1 MARFGIRQWTA
12 WEWKFWALV
21 AVPSALLLW
30 FSVQQLQAPYETSM
44 WFALATAAVSLF
56 FFVTS
61 LVSLA
66 TMVPSFSFT
75 LRLPVRKKIGAVNIK
90 NIGPSL
96 ATRLTNRLLAFKI
109 FRSTSEWMADRI
121 ESEVIKSGIIQSPS
135 LLAQKYFTYAA
146 ASTPVCVVLAI
157 ILATYVSPLGAL
169 VIFAPALIAFMPRV
183 STRVTVQDRDTQTD
197 KELGTFLIYAAE
209 QQSAGG
215 HRSDLLSSF
224 ESIIPTGLFKQL
236 RKEAEKLVRDVHLF
250 TKGDYLA
257 ALEKSG
263 LEHPNRRMKDV
274 LIGYV
279 SESRTGGDIAGF
291 LENTADEAFKDE
303 QFRWKTFA
311 ERVSTMGEV
320 IVMALLLFPA
330 AGAVMG
336 AVAGGSMGTMLML
349 AGIALS
355 PMLALVLF
363 IVAKSAQPGGF
374 DDYIFGDVRLAVIG
388 GIAGLIVGV
397 VVSHTS
403 IVLMLVFMI
412 GGASLGYGM
421 KSRLLFREVRALE
434 SGMSVFLADISE
446 MIKLGFDLNEAV
458 KRLALEEAEKKY
470 SGALLSLM
478 RQVKMQLLMHRRL
491 GAIEIRSPS
500 WLARYVFFMV
510 AKLSESGGG
519 TPSQIDKI
527 RRFVSDITRSKKEAT
542 SSVSLFMLLAYAT
555 PFAVFMMT
563 GLIGMMVAPL
573 SGALS
578 ASASS
583 VAAITSFTPLNPL
596 LIQGLAASATL
607 SVVFAMMKPI
617 DLTIHNTMR
626 ITVAC
631 ALIIVASYVVPL
643 ALAHVSLGVPTT

>member
-1 MARFGIRQWTA
+1 MATTRFGIRQWTA

-21 AVPSALLLW
+21 AVPSGLLLW
-30 FSVQQLQAPYETSM
+30 FSVQQLAMPYETSM
-44 WFALATAAVSLF
+44 WFALATAVVSLF
-56 FFVTS
+56 FFVIS
-61 LVSLA
+61 LISLA
-66 TMVPSFSFT
+66 AMIPS
-75 LRLPVRKKIGAVNIK
+75 LRLPKTTKIGAVSIK
-90 NIGPSL
+90 KIVHSSL
-96 ATRLTNRLLAFKI
+96 ATRLTHHLLSFKT
-109 FRSTSEWMADRI
+109 FRNASDWMADRI
-121 ESEVIKSGIIQSPS
+121 EPEVIKSGIIQSPS

-146 ASTPVCVVLAI
+146 ASTPVCAVLAI
-157 ILATYVSPLGAL
+157 ILGVYVNPLGAL
-169 VIFAPALIAFMPRV
+169 VIFAPALIAFMPRL
-183 STRVTVQDRDTQTD
+183 STKVTAQDRDTLTD

-224 ESIIPTGLFKQL
+224 ESIIPTGLFRQL
-236 RKEAEKLVRDVHLF
+236 KKEAEKLVRDVRLF

-263 LEHPNRRMKDV
+263 REHPNRRMKDV

-279 SESRTGGDIAGF
+279 SESRTGGDVADF
-291 LENTADEAFKDE
+291 LESAADEAFKDE
-303 QFRWKTFA
+303 QFRWKMFA

-336 AVAGGSMGTMLML
+336 AVAGGSMGTTIML

-363 IVAKSAQPGGF
+363 IIAKSAQPGGF
-374 DDYIFGDVRLAVIG
+374 DDYIFGDVRLAVLG
-388 GIAGLIVGV
+388 GMAGLVVGV
-397 VVSHTS
+397 VVSHMS
-403 IVLMLVFMI
+403 IVSVLVFGI

-421 KSRLLFREVRALE
+421 KSRLLVKEVKALE

-458 KRLALEEAEKKY
+458 KRLALEEPEKKY

-478 RQVKMQLLMHRRL
+478 GQVKMQLMMHKRL

-500 WLARYVFFMV
+500 WLARYVFFMI

-542 SSVSLFMLLAYAT
+542 SSVNLFMLLAYAT
-555 PFAVFMMT
+555 PFAVFIMT

-573 SGALS
+573 RGALTS
-578 ASASS
+578 AS
-583 VAAITSFTPLNPL
+583 VTAITSFTTLNPL
-596 LIQGLAASATL
+596 LVQGLAASATL

-626 ITVAC
+626 ITIAC
-631 ALIIVASYVVPL
+631 ALIILASYLVPIML
-643 ALAHVSLGVPTT
+643 SHVSITGGLGTPP